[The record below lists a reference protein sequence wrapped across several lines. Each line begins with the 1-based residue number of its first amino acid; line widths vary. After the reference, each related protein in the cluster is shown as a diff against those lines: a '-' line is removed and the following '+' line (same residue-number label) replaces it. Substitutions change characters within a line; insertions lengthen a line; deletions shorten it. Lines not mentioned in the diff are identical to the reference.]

1 MCCLAPAVCYCY
13 REYEPRSSRP
23 FRARRLA
30 SSLRVTMTGMLGRTI
45 RDLKI
50 ASRLVNKKGL
60 PVSLI
65 FFVTSRCNLLCTHCF
80 YWEELNK
87 AKNELDLDEIIEI
100 SRSLPNLLTVS
111 LTGGE
116 PYLRPDLPD
125 IAHAFESY
133 SHVRNIQIPS
143 NGLLVDRTVSRV
155 EQLLKKVRK
164 ARVSTGVSL
173 DGPVDI
179 HNRIRQNP
187 RSFEQAL
194 QTLAE
199 LKKLKPH
206 FPNLSV
212 GVALTVSSA
221 NQDCLDDF
229 YRYVEEE
236 LQPDAVTITLVRG
249 DPIDAS
255 LKEVDLEL
263 YGSFSR
269 RVIRYRRAHR
279 LTEGWTDRLVIAKEQ
294 ETYRLIEEAARAD
307 QRVSP
312 CYGGELIGILSETG
326 EVHVCETLKKSM
338 GNVRD
343 FDYDFA
349 KLWRGQQAEAGRRY
363 QNDLGCQCTYECAMS
378 INTLFNPKRALRI
391 AAGALKG

>member
-1 MCCLAPAVCYCY
+1 MTVMFSRAVKD
-13 REYEPRSSRP
+13 
-23 FRARRLA
+23 
-30 SSLRVTMTGMLGRTI
+30 V
-45 RDLKI
+45 KI
-50 ASRLVNKKGL
+50 ASRLFYKRGL

-87 AKNELDLDEIIEI
+87 RKNELTLDEIEKI

-116 PYLRPDLPD
+116 PYLRADLPD
-125 IAHAFESY
+125 IARAFEQN

-143 NGLLVDRTVSRV
+143 NGLLVERTVSRV
-155 EQLLKKVRK
+155 EALMQKVHR

-173 DGPVDI
+173 DGPEDI

-187 RSFEQAL
+187 KSFERAL

-221 NQDCLDDF
+221 NQDRLGEF
-229 YRYVEEE
+229 YRFVEEE

-249 DPIDAS
+249 NPIDAS
-255 LKEVDLEL
+255 LKKVDLRL
-263 YGSFSR
+263 YHDFAR
-269 RVIRYRRAHR
+269 QVIEYRTAHR
-279 LTEGWTDRLVIAKEQ
+279 LTNGWMDRLVIAKEE
-294 ETYRLIEEAARAD
+294 ETYRLIGEAAQASKRI
-307 QRVSP
+307 SP
-312 CYGGELIGILSETG
+312 CYGGELIGVLSETG
-326 EVHVCETLKKSM
+326 EVYVCETLDKSM

-343 FDYDFA
+343 FDCDFA
-349 KLWRGQQAEAGRRY
+349 KLWQGELAEEGRHY
-363 QNDLGCQCTYECAMS
+363 QKELGCQCTYECAMS
-378 INTLFNPKRALRI
+378 INSLFNPKRALRI
-391 AAGALKG
+391 LKRGVRP